1 MYTEEEEYVYYS
13 AMRRKIML
21 PFVTWMVL
29 EHVMLSEISQT
40 LYDVTNTW
48 NWKMSN
54 LKKRKKKKPKN
65 QKVKVWLSG
74 DGDGEISLETCNKY

>member
-1 MYTEEEEYVYYS
+1 MYTEEEYVYYS
-13 AMRRKIML
+13 AKRRKVML

-29 EHVMLSEISQT
+29 EHVMISEISQT

-48 NWKMSN
+48 NWKISN
-54 LKKRKKKKPKN
+54 LKKKNKTKN